1 MRSKHGQDEALEPL
15 RDGVAELR
23 QNDAVVGHLATQVE
37 RFWGLAGR
45 QERVWLFITWSD
57 GRRERIEDD
66 YPPWTSVDE
75 LRAGFLRR
83 SVDAHELE
91 FKVVWLQGDD
101 ARLAWARYGIH
112 EPVGHY
118 L

>member
-1 MRSKHGQDEALEPL
+1 MRSKRAQDDSLEPFRASL
-15 RDGVAELR
+15 AELR

-37 RFWGLAGR
+37 RFWGLGGR
-45 QERVWLFITWSD
+45 QERVWLLITRSD
-57 GRRERIEDD
+57 GGRERIEED

-75 LRAGFLRR
+75 LRAGFLRW
-83 SVDAHELE
+83 SVDAQELE

-101 ARLAWARYGIH
+101 ARLAWQRYGIN